1 MGKRQPVPVV
11 LWHLSAS
18 ACQFGAS
25 VVVTAPSMQPEQ
37 LWKLPSQI
45 RNLETSVSSGSLP

>member
-1 MGKRQPVPVV
+1 MPLV

-25 VVVTAPSMQPEQ
+25 VVVTA
-37 LWKLPSQI
+37 L
-45 RNLETSVSSGSLP
+45 SSFLAA